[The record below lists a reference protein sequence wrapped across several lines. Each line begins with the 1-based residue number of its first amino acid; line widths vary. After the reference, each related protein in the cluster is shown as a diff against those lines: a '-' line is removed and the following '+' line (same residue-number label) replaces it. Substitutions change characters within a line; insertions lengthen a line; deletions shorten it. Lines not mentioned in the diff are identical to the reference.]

1 MKQKNDYSHLTAKER
16 DKLSFPMNWLKRN
29 NLLQGRIL
37 DFGCGFGSDADILN
51 NSEFNISK
59 YDKFYFKD
67 FPKEKFE
74 TITRI
79 YVLNVVDVWE
89 QSEILMS
96 ISNLLK
102 PNGKAYLVVRRD
114 IKKEGYRTHFIHKKP
129 TYQTNVILPFKS
141 ILKNDFTEIYEY
153 QHFQNRKDIIF
164 ESALSYSYFDNGE
177 AHVKTKRDANN
188 FIDLSITEQISCFL
202 IANKI
207 NRELDIP
214 IWILSNFQFRK

>member
-1 MKQKNDYSHLTAKER
+1 MKPKNNYSHFTAKER

-29 NLLQGRIL
+29 NLLKGKIL
-37 DFGCGFGSDADILN
+37 DFGCGFGTDADILN
-51 NSEFNISK
+51 KSGFDVNK
-59 YDKFYFKD
+59 YDKFYFKK

-74 TITRI
+74 TITCI

-96 ISNLLK
+96 ISNLLE

-114 IKKEGYRTHFIHKKP
+114 IKKEGYRTHFVHKKP
-129 TYQTNVILPFKS
+129 TYQTNVVLPFKS

-164 ESALSYSYFDNGE
+164 ETALSYSYLDNGE

-202 IANKI
+202 IANRV
-207 NRELDIP
+207 NRELNIP
-214 IWILSNFQFRK
+214 IWILSDFQFRK

>member
-29 NLLQGRIL
+29 NLLKGKIL
-37 DFGCGFGSDADILN
+37 DFGCGFGTDADIL
-51 NSEFNISK
+51 SKFGFNVSK
-59 YDKFYFKD
+59 YDKFYFKE

-74 TITRI
+74 TITCI
-79 YVLNVVDVWE
+79 YVLNVVDIWE

-96 ISNLLK
+96 ISNLLE

-129 TYQTNVILPFKS
+129 TYQTNVVLPFKS
-141 ILKNDFTEIYEY
+141 ILKNEFTEIYEY
-153 QHFQNRKDIIF
+153 QHFQNRKDLIF
-164 ESALSYSYFDNGE
+164 ETALSYSYLKDGK
-177 AHVKTKRDANN
+177 AHVRTKRDVNN

-202 IANKI
+202 IANRI

-214 IWILSNFQFRK
+214 IWILSDFQFRK